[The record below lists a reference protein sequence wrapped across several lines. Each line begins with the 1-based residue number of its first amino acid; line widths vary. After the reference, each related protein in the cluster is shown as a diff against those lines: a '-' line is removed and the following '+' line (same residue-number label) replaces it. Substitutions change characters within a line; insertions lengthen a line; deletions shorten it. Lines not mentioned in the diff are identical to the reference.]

1 MTKALRFQ
9 DRARSELARVGE
21 EIYLISQALI
31 ILRGCLIRLLKVP
44 FLVLMIL
51 AEVQVEGKSSRRA
64 GRRTGR
70 IVGKRTTGKIV
81 ETINR
86 AELI

>member
-64 GRRTGR
+64 GRRTER

-81 ETINR
+81 ETTDR

>member
-1 MTKALRFQ
+1 MTKVLRFQ
-9 DRARSELARVGE
+9 DRARSEPAKVGE
-21 EIYLISQALI
+21 EIYLINQVLI
-31 ILRGCLIRLLKVP
+31 ILQGCLIRLLKVL

-64 GRRTGR
+64 GRRTER
-70 IVGKRTTGKIV
+70 IVGRRITGKTAEI
-81 ETINR
+81 TNR